1 MKIWYVVEATYLRV
15 KIDPSDPDLSEI
27 SRRAREDYIPFV
39 YWVP

>member
-15 KIDPSDPDLSEI
+15 KSDPSDADLSEI
-27 SRRAREDYIPFV
+27 SRCAREDYILLV